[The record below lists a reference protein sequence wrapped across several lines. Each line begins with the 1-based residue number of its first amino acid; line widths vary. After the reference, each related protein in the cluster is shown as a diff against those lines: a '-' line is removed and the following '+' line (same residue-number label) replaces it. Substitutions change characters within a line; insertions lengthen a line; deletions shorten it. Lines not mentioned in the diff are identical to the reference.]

1 MIPKLNSIFYV
12 FSRRKQYSKNIKQ
25 IFNITKMLFGL
36 TALLFLAFACGKF
49 GRSALN
55 VTNRNFT
62 EEIAVQQNLVFIFNT
77 NIVKDSLIDIWKK
90 EEYIKFTPEVK
101 GKFKW
106 AAANELVFSPETGFK
121 PSTDYKAEITDKVVE
136 ASTEKLKLGDDI
148 TFSFHTPYLNL
159 LGTDVFWVMNKQ
171 NTPELRMNL
180 NFNYPVNPA
189 EVNQLAKV
197 SIGGAEAGYK
207 TNTSE
212 VSESIQLAVPQQSSQ
227 KFDEQKLKIAIKSG
241 LKTPQGEKPASEL
254 EFETEIPSKDNFKI
268 LQITGETDEDTP
280 YIKVYTNQAVQ
291 ANVSEIKRFLSLS
304 PAITYEIETADFGFM
319 LKGNFEFGKNYRLIV
334 DKSLKGIFGG
344 SLNSNVEQMVVFGDL
359 QPSIAFASKKAIY
372 LTSKGNKNV
381 GMRITSIPKVRV
393 QIYKIYANNILAYLR
408 EQGYYFDYDYDYG
421 YYGSFDNYGDLVF
434 EQTYETKNLPKADG
448 LFLLNMS
455 FIDSKPFKGIYV
467 MKVSDDNE
475 SYRSATQLLSLSDIG
490 LIVKETPDEILVFAN
505 SILDA
510 QPLNSVNVTLVSTNN
525 QEVYTATTGSDG
537 VAKFPSIKSKA
548 SGFKVGMIT
557 ASKESDFNYL
567 YFSQTGVNTSRYD
580 VGGIRENESGYQA
593 FIYGERELYRPDE
606 TMNLKTII
614 RNKQWQAVTDLPI
627 KMKVLLPNGKEF
639 ITKKGTLSK
648 QGSFETSVKIPAST
662 VTGAY
667 TVEVYTSNDILLN
680 SKYINVEEFVP
691 DRIKVEAKVSK
702 EVVKIGENLEVSGQ
716 ALNLFGPPAKN
727 RNYEMEMQLSRKYF
741 SPAQYSDYNFALAGR
756 NDITFENIFR
766 EGTTNEEGRFSETF
780 TMPSSYK
787 NVGMLEGKVYI
798 TVFDESGRKVNRSRT
813 FTMLT
818 QDVFY
823 GIKGFDYYVDTRQ
836 PLSIPVIAV
845 NHLGQLATNAKAKV
859 RIMRYE
865 WQNALENTYS
875 GYRYVSQRKEF
886 VEKELDLTIT
896 GTSTYVPFVPTRS
909 GEYEIRISSPNATDS
924 YVSRSFYAYG
934 WGMTSGT
941 SFEVNKEGEIDITL
955 NQEKFAV
962 GEEAK
967 ILMKTPFAGKILLTV
982 ERDKV
987 YDYFIVQTD
996 KKAASFNLPI
1006 KKEYLP
1012 NAYISA
1018 TLIKPTDDS
1027 SVPLTVAYGYK
1038 NLKVEDAGSKINLTI
1053 KVPEKIRAKTKQE
1066 IVVQTDKKQ
1075 SDIEVTI
1082 AAVDEGILLLKN
1094 SPNPQPFEFFYQKRA
1109 LEVNSYNIYPRLFP
1123 ELKATQRNY
1132 GADGYDLGKR
1142 LNPMANKRIKPV
1154 SFWSGTLKTDRSGTA
1169 KFTIDVP
1176 QFSGDLRIV
1185 AVAAK
1190 DNAFGMGIANMKVG
1204 DPLVVSTALPL
1215 FLSPNDE
1222 ILVPVT
1228 LTNTT
1233 EKNAE
1238 AKVQIGTSGAM
1249 ELVGENAQSVS
1260 VPAGDERQ
1268 VFFKA
1273 KAKNEIGTALVNVEV
1288 NGLGEKFTEKIDMT
1302 VRPSTSLLKTSG
1314 SGLVEAGKSANID
1327 MKADYIQNSV
1337 KGKLIISRSPVVEFA
1352 KSLNYLVM
1360 YPYGCV
1366 EQTVSTAFPQIY
1378 FADLIDD
1385 LYSTQAGSNY
1395 AKQNAYFNVQEAIRK
1410 LQTMQLY
1417 DGSLSYWQGGS
1428 YASWWGTAYA
1438 AHFLIEA
1445 RKAGFEVD
1453 TKFLNQIY
1461 SYLGSQVKR
1470 KETYIYEYFDNGNVR
1485 KATRIAP
1492 KETFYS
1498 LYVLALAGRQDVAT
1512 MNYYKANQQLMSL
1525 DSKYL
1530 LATAY
1535 YHVGDQAS
1543 YRKLLPQSFSGEKS
1557 ITALGG
1563 SFHSYIRDEAI
1574 ALNALIETD
1583 PQNAQIGIMARHLA
1597 QQMKQAAY
1605 LNTQENAF
1613 GLLALGKL
1621 AKKAGE
1627 SNATATVYADGSKV
1641 GEVSGE
1647 SLVLN
1652 KQVQGK
1658 QVKIDAQGGN
1668 LYYFWELEGLNTTGE
1683 YKEEDSFLKV
1693 RKEFY
1698 DRNGNRISGNTFK
1711 QNDLVVVKITLQ
1723 SNGGSVPNVV
1733 ITDMLPAGLE
1743 IDNPRLGGVGVNWIK
1758 NASEAEHFDFRDDRI
1773 NIFTSASPSTIQSFY
1788 YVCRAVSRGTF
1799 KMGPVSADA
1808 MYNGEYH
1815 SYNGAGTIVVE

>member
-1 MIPKLNSIFYV
+1 MIPKINAIFHMTMSKTKFLNAKI
-12 FSRRKQYSKNIKQ
+12 
-25 IFNITKMLFGL
+25 
-36 TALLFLAFACGKF
+36 ALLFLALLSLTFACGKF
-49 GRSALN
+49 GRNALN

-62 EEIAVQQNLVFIFNT
+62 EEIAVQQNLVFTFNT
-77 NIVKDSLIDIWKK
+77 NIVTDSLIDIWVK

-106 AAANELVFSPETGFK
+106 TAANELVFSPEAGFK

-148 TFSFHTPYLNL
+148 SFSFHTPYLNL
-159 LGTDVFWVMNKQ
+159 LGTDIFWAMNKQ
-171 NTPELRMNL
+171 NMPELRMNL

-197 SIGGAEAGYK
+197 VIGSTEAGYK

-212 VSESIQLAVPQQSSQ
+212 VTEAIQLAIPQQSSQ
-227 KFDEQKLKIAIKSG
+227 KFDEQKLKIIIKAG
-241 LKTPQGEKPASEL
+241 LKTPQGEKPASDL
-254 EFETEIPSKDNFKI
+254 EFETEVPSKDNFKI
-268 LQITGETDEDTP
+268 LQITGETDEDNP
-280 YIKVYTNQAVQ
+280 YIKVYTNQAVLPN
-291 ANVSEIKRFLSLS
+291 ATEIKRYLSLS
-304 PAITYEIETADFGFM
+304 PAISYDIEVADFGFI
-319 LKGNFEFGKNYRLIV
+319 LRGNFEFGKNYKLIV
-334 DKSLKGIFGG
+334 DKALKGIFGG

-372 LTSKGNKNV
+372 LTSKGNKNI
-381 GMRITSIPKVRV
+381 GLRITSIPRVRV
-393 QIYKIYANNILAYLR
+393 QIYKVYANNILAYLR
-408 EQGYYFDYDYDYG
+408 EQGYYFDYEYDYG
-421 YYGSFDNYGDLVF
+421 YYGNFDSYGDLVF
-434 EQTYETKNLPKADG
+434 EQVYETKNLPKAEG
-448 LFLLNMS
+448 LSLLNMN

-475 SYRSATQLLSLSDIG
+475 SYRNATQLLSLSDIG
-490 LIVKETPDEILVFAN
+490 LIVKETPDEVLVFAN
-505 SILDA
+505 SIVDA
-510 QPLNSVNVTLVSTNN
+510 QPLNGVSVTLVSTNN
-525 QEVYTATTGSDG
+525 QEVYTAATGSDG
-537 VAKFPSIKSKA
+537 VAKFPSIKTKA
-548 SGFKVGMIT
+548 SGFKVGMVT
-557 ASKESDFNYL
+557 ASRENDFNYL
-567 YFSQTGVNTSRYD
+567 YFNQTGVNTSRYD

-606 TMNLKTII
+606 TMHLKTII

-627 KMKVLLPNGKEF
+627 KMKILLPNGKEF
-639 ITKKGTLSK
+639 ITKKGTLNK
-648 QGSFETSVKIPAST
+648 QGSFETSVRIPAST

-680 SKYINVEEFVP
+680 SKNINVEEFVP

-702 EVVKIGENLEVSGQ
+702 EVVKIGEDLEVSGQ

-727 RNYEMEMQLSRKYF
+727 RNYEMEMQLARKYF
-741 SPAQYSDYNFALAGR
+741 SPAQFSDYNFSLSGR
-756 NDITFENIFR
+756 GDISFENIFR

-780 TMPSSYK
+780 TMPRNYR
-787 NVGMLEGKVYI
+787 NMGMLEGKIYI

-818 QDVFY
+818 QEVFY
-823 GIKGFDYYVDTRQ
+823 GIKNFDYYVDTRQ
-836 PLSIPVIAV
+836 PLSIPVVAV
-845 NHLGQLATNAKAKV
+845 NHLGQLASNAKAKV
-859 RIMRYE
+859 RIIRYE

-875 GYRYVSQRKEF
+875 GYRYISQKKEF
-886 VEKELDLTIT
+886 VEKELDLTIS
-896 GTSTYVPFVPTRS
+896 GTSNYVPFVPTRS
-909 GEYEIRISSPNATDS
+909 GEYEVRISAPNATDS
-924 YVSRSFYAYG
+924 YVSRTFYAYG
-934 WGMTSGT
+934 WGMTAGT

-955 NQEKFAV
+955 NQEKFAI

-1018 TLIKPTDDS
+1018 TLIKPADDS

-1038 NLKVEDAGSKINLTI
+1038 TLKVEDESSKINLTI

-1154 SFWSGTLKTDRSGTA
+1154 SFWSGTLKTDGSGTA

-1185 AVAAK
+1185 AVASK
-1190 DNAFGMGIANMKVG
+1190 DNAFGTGVANMKVA
-1204 DPLVVSTALPL
+1204 DPLVVSTSLPL

-1238 AKVQIGTSGAM
+1238 VKARISASGAM
-1249 ELVGENAQSVS
+1249 ELVGENTQSVS

-1268 VFFKA
+1268 VFFTA
-1273 KAKNEIGTALVNVEV
+1273 KAKNEIGTAFVEVEV
-1288 NGLGEKFTEKIDMT
+1288 NGLGEKFTEKIDLT

-1327 MKADYIQNSV
+1327 MKADYIQNSI

-1352 KSLNYLVM
+1352 KSLNYLVV

-1385 LYSTQAGSNY
+1385 MYSTQAGRNF

-1417 DGSLSYWQGGS
+1417 DGSLAYWQGG
-1428 YASWWGTAYA
+1428 ASANWWGTVYA
-1438 AHFLIEA
+1438 AHFLMEA

-1453 TKFLNQIY
+1453 TKFMNQIY
-1461 SYLGSQVKR
+1461 SYLASQVKR
-1470 KETYIYEYFDNGNVR
+1470 KETYIYEYFDNGNTR
-1485 KATRIAP
+1485 RAIRIAP
-1492 KETFYS
+1492 KEIFYS
-1498 LYVLALAGRQDVAT
+1498 LYVLALAGRQDIAT
-1512 MNYYKANQQLMSL
+1512 MNYYKANQQVMSL

-1543 YRKLLPQSFSGEKS
+1543 YRKLLPQSFTGEKS
-1557 ITALGG
+1557 VTALGG
-1563 SFHSYIRDEAI
+1563 SFYSYIRDEAI

-1627 SNATATVYADGSKV
+1627 SNATATVYADGKEV
-1641 GEVSGE
+1641 GKVSGKT
-1647 SLVLN
+1647 LVLTN
-1652 KQVQGK
+1652 QVQGK
-1658 QVKIDAQGGN
+1658 QVKIEAQGGN
-1668 LYYFWELEGLNTTGE
+1668 LYYFWEMEGLNTTGE
-1683 YKEEDSFLKV
+1683 YREEDSFLKV

-1698 DRNGNRISGNTFK
+1698 DRNGNRISGNIFK

-1723 SNGGSVPNVV
+1723 STGGEVPNVV

-1743 IDNPRLGGVGVNWIK
+1743 IDNPRLGGVGVSWIT
-1758 NASEAEHFDFRDDRI
+1758 NAAEAEHFDFRDDRI
-1773 NIFTSASPSTIQSFY
+1773 NIFASASPTEIKSFY
-1788 YVCRAVSRGTF
+1788 YICRAVSRGTF

-1815 SYNGAGTIVVE
+1815 SYNGAGVVTVE

>member
-1 MIPKLNSIFYV
+1 MIPKLNSIFQVLSYKK
-12 FSRRKQYSKNIKQ
+12 RLLNA
-25 IFNITKMLFGL
+25 N
-36 TALLFLAFACGKF
+36 TALFFTALFFLAFACGKF

-62 EEIAVQQNLVFIFNT
+62 EEIAVQQNLVFTFNT
-77 NIVKDSLIDIWKK
+77 NIVKDSLIDIWKR
-90 EEYIKFTPEVK
+90 EDYIKFTPEVK

-106 AAANELVFSPETGFK
+106 TATNELVFSPETGFK

-159 LGTDVFWVMNKQ
+159 LGTDIFWVMNKQ
-171 NTPELRMNL
+171 NIPELRMNL

-212 VSESIQLAVPQQSSQ
+212 VTESIQLAVPQQSSQ
-227 KFDEQKLKIAIKSG
+227 KFDEQKLKITIKSG
-241 LKTPQGEKPASEL
+241 LKTPQGEKPASDL

-268 LQITGETDEDTP
+268 LQITGETDEDKP

-291 ANVSEIKRFLSLS
+291 PNINDIKGSLSLS
-304 PAITYEIETADFGFM
+304 PAISYEIELADFGFM

-334 DKSLKGIFGG
+334 DKSLKGVFGG

-381 GMRITSIPKVRV
+381 GMRITSIPKIRL

-408 EQGYYFDYDYDYG
+408 EQGYYFDYEYDYG
-421 YYGSFDNYGDLVF
+421 YYGSFDNYGDLIF

-567 YFSQTGVNTSRYD
+567 YFSQTGVSTSRYD

-680 SKYINVEEFVP
+680 SKYIYVEEFVP

-702 EVVKIGENLEVSGQ
+702 EVVKIGENLEISGQ

-741 SPAQYSDYNFALAGR
+741 SPAQYSDYTFALRGR
-756 NDITFENIFR
+756 GDITFENIFR

-780 TMPSSYK
+780 TMPSNYK
-787 NVGMLEGKVYI
+787 NLGMLEGKVYI

-823 GIKGFDYYVDTRQ
+823 GIKGFDSYVDTRQ

-924 YVSRSFYAYG
+924 YVSRTFYAYG

-967 ILMKTPFAGKILLTV
+967 ILMKTPFAGKILLTI

-1038 NLKVEDAGSKINLTI
+1038 TLKVEDATSKLNLTI
-1053 KVPEKIRAKTKQE
+1053 KAPEKIRAKTKQE
-1066 IVVQTDKKQ
+1066 IVVQTDKRQ

-1154 SFWSGTLKTDRSGTA
+1154 SFWSGTLKTDGSGSA

-1176 QFSGDLRIV
+1176 QFSGDLRII

-1190 DNAFGMGIANMKVG
+1190 DNAFGTGVANMKVA
-1204 DPLVVSTALPL
+1204 DPLVVSTSLPL

-1238 AKVQIGTSGAM
+1238 AKIQIGTSGAV

-1268 VFFKA
+1268 VFFRA

-1302 VRPSTSLLKTSG
+1302 VRPSTSLLKRSG

-1337 KGKLIISRSPVVEFA
+1337 KGKLIISRSPVVEFS

-1385 LYSTQAGSNY
+1385 LYSTNAGNNY

-1428 YASWWGTAYA
+1428 YASWWGTVYA

-1470 KETYIYEYFDNGNVR
+1470 KETFLYEYFDNGNVR

-1557 ITALGG
+1557 VTALGG

-1574 ALNALIETD
+1574 VLNALIETD

-1597 QQMKQAAY
+1597 QQMKQAVY

-1621 AKKAGE
+1621 AKRAGE

-1641 GEVSGE
+1641 GEVSNKP
-1647 SLVLN
+1647 LVLS

-1658 QVKIDAQGGN
+1658 QVKIDVQGGN

-1698 DRNGNRISGNTFK
+1698 DRNGNRISDNTFK
-1711 QNDLVVVKITLQ
+1711 QNDLVVVKIILQ
-1723 SNGGSVPNVV
+1723 STGGSVPNVV

-1743 IDNPRLGGVGVNWIK
+1743 IDNPRLGGVGVNWIT

-1773 NIFTSASPSTIQSFY
+1773 NIFASASPTEIKNFY
-1788 YVCRAVSRGTF
+1788 YICRAVSRGTF

-1815 SYNGAGTIVVE
+1815 SYNGAGTVVVE